1 MTQFAWN
8 LLLAIIWAVALD
20 DVSLRGFLIGFAV
33 GYVILAAT
41 WRLGFD
47 WTGTGG
53 AYSRKV
59 IEVFAFIFFFV
70 RELVVANLRMAMYT
84 ISPLSKLKPGIVAIP
99 LDEDL
104 SDLEITSLAGVVSLT
119 PGTLTLDVSED
130 RRKLYV
136 HFMDASDAEA
146 VRKKLYEGFEARIK
160 RVLR

>member
-8 LLLAIIWAVALD
+8 LLLALIWSIALD
-20 DVSLRGFLIGFAV
+20 DMSPRGVFIGFIV
-33 GYVILAAT
+33 GYLILSAT

-59 IEVFAFIFFFV
+59 MEVIGFILFFI
-70 RELVVANLRMAMYT
+70 RELVVANARMALYT
-84 ISPLSKLKPGIVAIP
+84 ITPLSKLKPGIVGIP

-104 SDLEITSLAGVVSLT
+104 TDLEITSLAGVVSLT

-130 RRKLYV
+130 RRTLYV
-136 HFMDASDAEA
+136 HFMDASDVEA
-146 VRKKLYEGFEARIK
+146 VRSKLYNEFEARIK